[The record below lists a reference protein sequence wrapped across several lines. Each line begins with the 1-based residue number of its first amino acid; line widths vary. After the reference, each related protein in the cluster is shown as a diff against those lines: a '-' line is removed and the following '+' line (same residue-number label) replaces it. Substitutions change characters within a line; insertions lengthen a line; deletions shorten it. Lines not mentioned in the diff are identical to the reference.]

1 MSLVWD
7 KREEMYFFLI
17 LDLHQNEFYG
27 TLIRACAIIN
37 AHYFNKGKWAGLTWA
52 ALLDCFMTGVQLPLR
67 PDEGDTSK
75 SKKKKDLQQRK
86 AAAAVAVRDKNNST
100 CESFKRHIRTLY
112 VNSWNGIRAQRSQG
126 FSGVW
131 TQEAAFRPTWPDY
144 QPTAETEAGGLP
156 TVWLIF

>member
-1 MSLVWD
+1 MSLVWN
-7 KREEMYFFLI
+7 KRLEMYFLLI

-27 TLIRACAIIN
+27 TLIRECGIIT
-37 AHYFNKGKWAGLTWA
+37 AHYLNKEQWAGLTWA
-52 ALLDCFMTGVQLPLR
+52 ALLACFMTGVQLLLH

-75 SKKKKDLQQRK
+75 SKRNKTCSGGKQHQQWLWETK
-86 AAAAVAVRDKNNST
+86 TIAHVNP
-100 CESFKRHIRTLY
+100 FKRHIRMLY
-112 VNSWNGIRAQRSQG
+112 VNSWNGIRAQQNQG

-144 QPTAETEAGGLP
+144 QPTAETEAGALP